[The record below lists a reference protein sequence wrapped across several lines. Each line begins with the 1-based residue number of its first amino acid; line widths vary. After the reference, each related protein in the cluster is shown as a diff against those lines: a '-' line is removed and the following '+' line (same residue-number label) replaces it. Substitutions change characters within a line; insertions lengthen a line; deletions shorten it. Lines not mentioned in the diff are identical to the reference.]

1 MSVSAERTGP
11 ARGLRILLFRKGA
24 AFFNGAKAV
33 AWTHQSVATKVTI
46 INGLDDSFINCKTL
60 GKEVPYSESL
70 CEGVPTNSELCSTNL
85 RASVFSL
92 KTRCYQAKWSEA
104 KLIFVCFYLT
114 QIF

>member
-1 MSVSAERTGP
+1 MSVSAEGTSP

-33 AWTHQSVATKVTI
+33 AWTHQSGATEVTI
-46 INGLDDSFINCKTL
+46 FNGLEDSFIILKTL
-60 GKEVPYSESL
+60 RKEVPYSESL
-70 CEGVPTNSELCSTNL
+70 FEGVPRNSEFCSTNL

-104 KLIFVCFYLT
+104 KLIFVCF
-114 QIF
+114 I